1 MSELLHNF
9 ITTAL
14 HFIEGLGVWG
24 ILLGLALE
32 VIPSEIVLAYGGF
45 LVARGEVSLVGAI
58 VFGTIGCLL
67 QQVILYGIGRYGG
80 RPALDKFGKY
90 LHLKKKHLDIA
101 ENWFNRYGPG
111 MVFLARFV
119 PVLRQAISIP
129 AGMAR
134 MPLLTF
140 LFFTLLG
147 TIPWAVLF
155 VYLGRALGDNW
166 EQIGEKAAP
175 YVNQALY
182 GALALA
188 VLYFIWKWL
197 LRRAARRRE
206 GSAAP
211 AAAPSASGRG
221 GGQHATARQLKY
233 IGGEYRI
240 LHGLLV
246 KGGGSQQEIDHIVI
260 GPNGVFHIESNH
272 APGEIRF
279 EDSSPDRAITHSVNG
294 KTVEGK
300 GQDPTVHLYRRER
313 VLKELLRQHQLR
325 ADVVGIVCFTHPDSR
340 LIGSSPA
347 FAALKVDRLVQH
359 IKNYRPSRTLSP
371 ADVASIERIISE
383 NSR

>member
-1 MSELLHNF
+1 MSELLHNL

-45 LVARGEVSLVGAI
+45 LVSRGQVSLVGAI
-58 VFGTIGCLL
+58 VFGTIGCML
-67 QQVILYGIGRYGG
+67 QQLILYGLGRYGG
-80 RPALDKFGKY
+80 RPVLDKFGKY

-134 MPLLTF
+134 MPVWKF

-147 TIPWAVLF
+147 TIPWAILF
-155 VYLGRALGDNW
+155 VYLGQALGDNW
-166 EQIGEKAAP
+166 EQIDEVAAP
-175 YVNQALY
+175 YVKPSLY
-182 GALALA
+182 GAIALAL
-188 VLYFIWKWL
+188 LYFVWKWL
-197 LRRAARRRE
+197 ILRAARRRE
-206 GSAAP
+206 GSGTAPAAP
-211 AAAPSASGRG
+211 AKELSDGE
-221 GGQHATARQLKY
+221 HATAHQLKY

-240 LHGLLV
+240 LHGLRV
-246 KGGGSQQEIDHIVI
+246 KGGGSQQQIGHIVI

-272 APGEIRF
+272 ASGEIRF
-279 EDSSPDRAITHSVNG
+279 DESSLGRAQTNALRDG
-294 KTVEGK
+294 TGEAGR
-300 GQDPTVHLYRRER
+300 QDPTVHLYRHER
-313 VLKELLRQHQLR
+313 VLKELLKEHKLR
-325 ADVVGIVCFTHPDSR
+325 ADVVGIVCFTHPDSQ

-347 FAALKVDRLVQH
+347 FATLKADRLVQH
-359 IKNYRPSRTLSP
+359 IKTYRPTRTLSP
-371 ADVASIERIISE
+371 ADVASIERLITE
-383 NSR
+383 NSQ